1 MNWAGPTCSLVTSCL
16 CPRPPVICVALTQHL
31 RLSFSLSLSLL
42 HHPSPPTLL
51 SLCAARCFFTLA
63 GLPFLVTESKAVHPY
78 PRGFYCD
85 DESIK
90 YPAKNGETISDGVL
104 SAAGIL
110 ISILSVSPRT
120 LTTNVITSSHVFAPC
135 PYTSSTVE
143 LQLMLTTAFVIIH
156 RSLFIVTAMCPAQT
170 ICSNAVTRFQLL
182 D

>member
-1 MNWAGPTCSLVTSCL
+1 MFARYLLLVSASSCNL
-16 CPRPPVICVALTQHL
+16 RGINPAPP
-31 RLSFSLSLSLL
+31 SLSPSPFLL

-51 SLCAARCFFTLA
+51 PLCAARCFFTLA
-63 GLPFLVTESKAVHPY
+63 GLPFLVIETSAVQPY
-78 PRGFYCD
+78 HRGFYCD

-90 YPAKNGETISDGVL
+90 YPAKNGDTISDGVL

-110 ISILSVSPRT
+110 ISILSVSPLT

-143 LQLMLTTAFVIIH
+143 LQLMLTTSFVIIH
-156 RSLFIVTAMCPAQT
+156 QSLFIVTAKCPAQT
-170 ICSNAVTRFQLL
+170 ICSNADTLFQLL